1 MGKAMAFSGV
11 RVPMVPCSSHTHGE
25 DPGPCPL
32 TRRSYG
38 PINLEMP
45 STPLQGFSWTTGVL
59 FCLIILWMLISSFT
73 MYIFAKYMKRDFD
86 EHPFDSDTPGTGF
99 FLIAFC

>member
-11 RVPMVPCSSHTHGE
+11 RVPKVPCSSHTHGE

-32 TRRSYG
+32 TRHSYG

-45 STPLQGFSWTTGVL
+45 KHAPSGVFMDNRSVILFDYPLDV
-59 FCLIILWMLISSFT
+59 
-73 MYIFAKYMKRDFD
+73 DF
-86 EHPFDSDTPGTGF
+86 
-99 FLIAFC
+99 